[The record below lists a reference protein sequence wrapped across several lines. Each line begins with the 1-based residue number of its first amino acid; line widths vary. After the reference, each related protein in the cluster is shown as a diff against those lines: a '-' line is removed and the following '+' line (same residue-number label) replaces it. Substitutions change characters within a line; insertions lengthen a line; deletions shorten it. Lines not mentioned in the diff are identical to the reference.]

1 LRWPTNARGEAASI
15 FRGAGLAAF
24 RGLTG
29 FIYGRNEMTLRQFLQ
44 DNFGWDIYDW
54 DDEEIRF

>member
-1 LRWPTNARGEAASI
+1 LKWLTNARAEVAST
-15 FRGAGLAAF
+15 FREAGLAAF
-24 RGLTG
+24 LGLTG